1 MTVIKINW
9 EKVFN
14 QGEKYKKYSE
24 EFTGIKNTLKEIE
37 SGIKEAWSSDENVN
51 LLADLED
58 HINYMDNFIEF
69 SDQKG
74 EALKNV
80 STKHDES
87 EKEFIK
93 QMERSDLKDE
103 YRNWYWEV
111 KCTNR

>member
-1 MTVIKINW
+1 VTLIKINC
-9 EKVFN
+9 ESVFK

-24 EFTGIKNTLKEIE
+24 EFTEVKNTLKEIE
-37 SGIKEAWSSDENVN
+37 DGIKAAWTSDENVN

-58 HINYMDNFIEF
+58 HINYMDNFIGFTEN
-69 SDQKG
+69 KG
-74 EALKNV
+74 EVLKNV

-103 YRNWYWEV
+103 YRN
-111 KCTNR
+111 